1 MSTLPP
7 ETTTPT
13 RAAGEALRVGQD
25 GGQGR
30 GAGTLGH
37 DLLGLEQ
44 AGHRRLDLVL
54 ADQQH
59 LGDQRLDHRQGE
71 PARLLDGDALRHRR
85 AAEVGREVVQQAID
99 RGVER
104 GLDADDLDPGLE
116 VPGRDGA
123 AGDQAAATD
132 RHHQHVEVGHRLEQ
146 LEPDRTLAG
155 DDGGIV
161 VGVDEGEPLLLLEPA
176 GVGGGVLEPLAVQDD
191 PGTVLAGAL
200 DLGQRREARHDD
212 RGRDAQALGMVG
224 DTLGV
229 VAGRHGDD
237 AAGALLRREAGE
249 LDQGTAGL
257 ERAGVLEVLQLE
269 PDPGP
274 GQARQGR
281 RGDAGGHGDRAGDA
295 AAGLLDGGEGDGHG
309 PSFGASMGNGWTA
322 GATSPGGS
330 RIRPAAGWPRHGPAG
345 SRWPGSRTRSA
356 PRRAPRGCPGRC
368 RGTPRSGRGTRSR
381 PSSRWARPA
390 CGSCSP

>member
-1 MSTLPP
+1 MITEDSMRMSTLPP

-13 RAAGEALRVGQD
+13 VRPVKRCGWARTAARAAAPAPSATIFSVSSRRVIAASISSSPTSSTSATSASIT
-25 GGQGR
+25 GR
-30 GAGTLGH
+30 VSPPGCLTAMPSATVGPPKL
-37 DLLGLEQ
+37 
-44 AGHRRLDLVL
+44 
-54 ADQQH
+54 
-59 LGDQRLDHRQGE
+59 
-71 PARLLDGDALRHRR
+71 
-85 AAEVGREVVQQAID
+85 GREVAQQTID
-99 RGVER
+99 RGVEH
-104 GLDADDLDPGLE
+104 GLDADDLDAGLE
-116 VPGRDGA
+116 VPGRDGT

-132 RHHQHVEVGHRLEQ
+132 RHHQHVKLGRGLEQ
-146 LEPDRTLAG
+146 LEPDRALAG

-176 GVGGGVLEPLAVQDD
+176 GVSGGVLEPLAVQDH
-191 PGTVLAGAL
+191 PGTVLARAL

-212 RGRDAQALGMVG
+212 RGRNAQALGMVG

-269 PDPGP
+269 PDPCP

-309 PSFGASMGNGWTA
+309 PSFGASMENGRPA
-322 GATSPGGS
+322 GAPGPGGS
-330 RIRPAAGWPRHGPAG
+330 CIKPSCGPASART
-345 SRWPGSRTRSA
+345 SR
-356 PRRAPRGCPGRC
+356 
-368 RGTPRSGRGTRSR
+368 
-381 PSSRWARPA
+381 
-390 CGSCSP
+390 